1 MSRLLYPA
9 LALLAAPAL
18 YAQAP
23 RRATITSGDW
33 PMYSHDVQGRKFS
46 ALTQINPSNVANL
59 KQAWTATLRTTGAP
73 TAEETPIVIGGVM
86 YVAAAGKILAL
97 EGHTGREVWTYE
109 LPGGMTTPPRG
120 LGFWPGDGNNPPR
133 ILFTNGGDVMSA
145 PAAGPAQPGSGPK
158 NVLLGL
164 NANTGKLDPGFGRE
178 GIVDME
184 VGYSGTPTVF
194 KNLVILGASVPEN
207 PVGPPGDARAYDART
222 GKKLWEFHTVP
233 RAGEFG
239 NNTWER
245 DSWKNRSG
253 VNTWGFSM
261 TVDEQRGILYIP
273 VGGPAGNFYGGDR
286 PGNNLFANSLVAVD
300 ANTGKYKWHFQTVH
314 HDIWDID
321 LPAAPNLIDI
331 KQNGRLIPALALV
344 GKTGLMFILN
354 RETGKPIFGVEE
366 RPVAK
371 GDVPGE
377 WYAPT
382 QPFPLKPPPLARNS
396 FSMADLVRAE
406 DTIPEHVA
414 ACLKLMEEHGLTGN
428 GPYTPFPYHEQGA
441 PPKSAMQ
448 FPGMLGGSNWG
459 GSAADPNTGYVFV
472 NTHDLALI
480 GYVEKIQPGAYYGRG
495 TDGSNQGYDRAS
507 IAGPGPYANFAAPVR
522 DKDGKLIGTFPC
534 QRPPWSSL
542 SAVNANTGEI
552 VWRVTLGI
560 NESLP
565 AGKQN
570 VGSSVSAGPMAT
582 AGGLVFIGATTD
594 NRFRAFDAKTG
605 RELWTPVVGKNINA
619 NPITFLGK
627 DGKQY
632 VAVVATDAVLAFALP

>member
-1 MSRLLYPA
+1 
-9 LALLAAPAL
+9 
-18 YAQAP
+18 
-23 RRATITSGDW
+23 
-33 PMYSHDVQGRKFS
+33 MYSHDVRGTKFS
-46 ALTQINPSNVANL
+46 PLTQINAGNVANL

-73 TAEETPIVIGGVM
+73 TAEVTPVVVNGVM
-86 YVAAAGKILAL
+86 YLPSATRILAL
-97 EGHTGREVWTYE
+97 EAHTGKE
-109 LPGGMTTPPRG
+109 LWSFDLPAGMTTPPRG
-120 LGFWPGDGNNPPR
+120 LTYWGGDGNNPPR
-133 ILFTNGGDVMSA
+133 LIFTNGGDVMSA

-158 NVLLGL
+158 NMMLGL
-164 NANTGKLDPGFGRE
+164 NAKTGKLDPGFGRE
-178 GIVDME
+178 GIVDLT
-184 VGYSGTPTVF
+184 VGYSGTPTIF
-194 KNLVILGASVPEN
+194 RNLIILGASVAEN
-207 PVGPPGDARAYDART
+207 PVGSPGDARAFDART

-239 NNTWER
+239 NDTWQN

-253 VNTWGFSM
+253 VNTWGFYM
-261 TVDEQRGILYIP
+261 TADEQRGILYIP

-286 PGNNLFANSLVAVD
+286 PGNNLFGNSLVAVD

-331 KQNGRLIPALALV
+331 KVNGRTVPALTLV

-354 RETGKPIFGVEE
+354 RVTGKPIFGVEE

-371 GDVPGE
+371 GSVPGE

-382 QPFPLKPPPLARNS
+382 QPFPVKPPPLARNS
-396 FSMADLVRAE
+396 FDMADLVRAE
-406 DTIPEHVA
+406 DTMPEHVA
-414 ACLKLMEEHGLTGN
+414 ACMELIQKNGLTGN
-428 GPYTPFPYHEQGA
+428 GPYTPFPYREEGA
-441 PPKSAMQ
+441 PVKSAIQ
-448 FPGMLGGSNWG
+448 FPGMTGGSNWG
-459 GSAADPNTGYVFV
+459 GAAADPTSGLVFV
-472 NTHDLALI
+472 QTHDQALI

-507 IAGPGPYANFAAPVR
+507 VAGPGPYAYFTAPVR
-522 DKDGKLIGTFPC
+522 NAKGDLIGTFPC

-552 VWRVTLGI
+552 VWRVPLGL

-565 AGKQN
+565 PGKQN
-570 VGSSVSAGPMAT
+570 VGSATSAGPIAT

-594 NRFRAFDAKTG
+594 RRFRAFDAKSG
-605 RELWTPVVGKNINA
+605 RELWAPIVEKNINA
-619 NPITFLGK
+619 NPITYQGK

-632 VAVVATDAVLAFALP
+632 VAVVATDAVIAFALP